1 MAVVDLAARRR
12 GPRTCSPGGSLA
24 QPKTVS
30 NEPAPHGNRANLGIY
45 GTAEASSRRS
55 RIALCYIPRSVIAF
69 SSVSKQCGGQILFI
83 DASFQINAG
92 EKVGLVGPNGAGKTT
107 VFRMIAGED
116 QPDDGAVERP
126 RKLSFG
132 YFRQDV
138 GDLAGRTI
146 LAETCA
152 GAGEVAVLA
161 DELAHLAIRLEAA
174 GEDLDDVVAR
184 FGEVQARYQDL
195 GGYEL
200 EARAL
205 TILHGLGFAD
215 AVTGNDVG
223 TLSGGWKMR
232 VALAQILLARPDLL
246 LLDEPT
252 NYLDLESILWLEG
265 FLRDYA
271 GTVVM
276 TCHDREI
283 MNRVVTKIV
292 EIDGGD
298 LRTYTGN
305 YDFYERMRE
314 IETKRREAEYARQQA
329 RLAKESRFIERFKT
343 HVAKASQVQSRIKK
357 LEKVEMVAEP
367 RRIVDKQFEFRTPP
381 RSGDDVIKLES
392 IAKSYGARVVHAGLT
407 MTVRRNERWA
417 VMGENGAGKSTLLK
431 MIAGALSP
439 DNGSATIGA
448 SVSMGYYAQ
457 HVMDRLTGD
466 RTVLEELQD
475 HAPNANQGTL
485 RGLAGA
491 FGFQDDDVFKPIRVL
506 SGGERARLALAKLL
520 YDAPNLLVLD
530 EPTNHLDIATKRAL
544 VRALADHEGTLVFVS
559 HDRQFLRALANR
571 VLELSSAG
579 PRIYGGSYDEYVAST
594 GREAPGMRAN

>member
-1 MAVVDLAARRR
+1 
-12 GPRTCSPGGSLA
+12 
-24 QPKTVS
+24 
-30 NEPAPHGNRANLGIY
+30 
-45 GTAEASSRRS
+45 
-55 RIALCYIPRSVIAF
+55 VIAF
-69 SSVSKQCGGQILFI
+69 SSVSKQYGGQILFV
-83 DASFQINAG
+83 DASFQINPG

-107 VFRMIAGED
+107 VFRLITGED

-126 RKLSFG
+126 KKLTLG

-138 GDLAGRTI
+138 GELRGRSI

-152 GAGEVAVLA
+152 GAGEVSTLGEELAVLTA
-161 DELAHLAIRLEAA
+161 RLEAA
-174 GEDLDDVVAR
+174 GDDLDDVVAR
-184 FGEVQARYQDL
+184 FGDVQARYQDL

-200 EARAL
+200 EARAQA
-205 TILHGLGFAD
+205 ILHGLGFHD
-215 AVTGNDVG
+215 EQMPNDVG

-283 MNRVVTKIV
+283 MNRVAGKIV
-292 EIDGGD
+292 EIDGGE
-298 LRTYTGN
+298 LRSYSGN
-305 YDFYERMRE
+305 YEFYESMRQ
-314 IETKRREAEYARQQA
+314 IEAARREAEYARQQA

-343 HVAKASQVQSRIKK
+343 HVAKAAQVQSRMKK
-357 LEKVEMVAEP
+357 LDKIEKVAEP
-367 RRIVDKQFEFRTPP
+367 RRIVEKHFEFRTPA
-381 RSGDDVIKLES
+381 RSGEDVIKLAG
-392 IAKSYGARVVHAGLT
+392 IQKAYGTRVVHAGLT
-407 MTVRRNERWA
+407 LTVRRKERWA

-431 MIAGALSP
+431 MIAGALAP
-439 DNGSATIGA
+439 DAGAAGIGA
-448 SVSMGYYAQ
+448 SVTMGYYAQ
-457 HVMDRLTGD
+457 HVMDLLSGD
-466 RTVLEELQD
+466 HSVLEELAD
-475 HAPNANQGTL
+475 HAPLANQGTL
-485 RGLAGA
+485 RNLAGA
-491 FGFQDDDVFKPIRVL
+491 FGFHDDDVFKPVRVL
-506 SGGERARLALAKLL
+506 SGGEKARLALAKLL

-544 VRALADHEGTLVFVS
+544 VTALADYEGTLVFVS

-594 GREAPGMRAN
+594 GREAPGMRALS